1 MANDND
7 FGIHQVEE
15 FLTRMNVK
23 LANVD
28 EERELIEL
36 SFHGNF
42 GQLQMLVGLQ
52 QKGVGRKLILCIP
65 FFSSVVSRKRLECLE
80 ALMAVN
86 YRIALGKFSL
96 DDSEVCLEECI
107 PLANGSL
114 SFEQF
119 QFLYLSIMQTVA
131 IYYSLIPRI
140 TYGDISVQDAI
151 KSCEQEFDEEMRR
164 ADESASH
171 DELNVQDVLAEVN
184 HILDDPQE

>member
-1 MANDND
+1 MANH
-7 FGIHQVEE
+7 FSIHKLVEY
-15 FLTRMNVK
+15 LTRMNVK

-42 GQLQMLVGLQ
+42 GQLRMLVGLQ

-96 DDSEVCLEECI
+96 DDSEVCLEESI
-107 PLANGSL
+107 PIANGSI

-119 QFLYLSIMQTVA
+119 QFVYWSMMQTVA
-131 IYYSLIPRI
+131 IYHSLIPRI
-140 TYGDISVQDAI
+140 IYGDISVQDAI
-151 KSCEQEFDEEMRR
+151 KSCEQEFDAEMRR
-164 ADESASH
+164 TDESASH

-184 HILDDPQE
+184 LILDEPQE